1 MDFRQLWTIFS
12 TPDNVPIVL
21 LLFVVPFYTW
31 YALRQAFAND
41 RLIERLEAD
50 PALAKTHHRKVEPW
64 RPGWVKE
71 VHVWPYLLRIE
82 FLAAVIVTII
92 LMVWSITL
100 NAPLE
105 EPSNPTL
112 TMNPA
117 KAPWYFL
124 GLQEMLVYFDPWM
137 AGVIFPSLIIVGL
150 MVIPYIDTNPLGN
163 GYYTYK
169 QRKFSI
175 LTFIFGFIELWVSM
189 IVIGTLIRGP
199 GWMWFWPGVT
209 WDHNRLI
216 FEVNRDL
223 PDLFGI
229 KGRVMKTIFGAVV
242 VGIYFIAAGVG
253 IHKLITYTPFNRK
266 ILARMSVM
274 QYAIMQLFLIL
285 MLALPVKILLRL
297 VFRIKY
303 IWITPWF
310 NI

>member
-124 GLQEMLVYFDPWM
+124 GLQELLHYFPPFV
-137 AGVIFPSLIIVGL
+137 AGVLIPTMVVLALI
-150 MVIPYIDTNPLGN
+150 VIPYFDINIESEGVWLRNRERRLRIFIGVLVAFTAVMLVFHVYAVLIPTLAIAAFMLAAAAGAPEHSGFRRWLVSKPLSFWIMTWFLVQAG
-163 GYYTYK
+163 
-169 QRKFSI
+169 I
-175 LTFIFGFIELWVSM
+175 LTA
-189 IVIGTLIRGP
+189 IGTFFRGA
-199 GWMWFWPGVT
+199 GWSWVWP
-209 WDHNRLI
+209 WR
-216 FEVNRDL
+216 
-223 PDLFGI
+223 
-229 KGRVMKTIFGAVV
+229 
-242 VGIYFIAAGVG
+242 
-253 IHKLITYTPFNRK
+253 
-266 ILARMSVM
+266 S
-274 QYAIMQLFLIL
+274 
-285 MLALPVKILLRL
+285 
-297 VFRIKY
+297 
-303 IWITPWF
+303 
-310 NI
+310 